1 MSLSEQELVDVLFFI
16 EGQVVLMFLSIE
28 HLSGADAPHLFD
40 WVSEAFIILEC
51 LINLPTLMD

>member
-40 WVSEAFIILEC
+40 WVSEAFHHFGML
-51 LINLPTLMD
+51 D